1 MQDKDDNNGD
11 GGGGGDDLRRN
22 VLSTATLGIYS
33 MCVILSLSS
42 ATLEDMSPFFTCEN

>member
-1 MQDKDDNNGD
+1 MQDKDDDHGD
-11 GGGGGDDLRRN
+11 GGGRDDLRRN

-42 ATLEDMSPFFTCEN
+42 ATLEEISPFFTCEN

>member
-1 MQDKDDNNGD
+1 MQDKDDDNGD
-11 GGGGGDDLRRN
+11 GGGGDDLRRN
-22 VLSTATLGIYS
+22 VLSTATLEIYS